1 MKNFTFRFLVASILT
16 TAFSIQVSQAGLGNF
31 LDKREL
37 PKKIRDEIADLDI
50 SFSAD
55 LGDFDLVNGINI
67 STKYRYEVEASYM
80 DQYYTRID
88 KWDLKAAVDV
98 GDMIDNFVDTPFS
111 FSIDRKNSFFF
122 VRQFKNKKEAVTSL
136 PYTPKRLPLSADLA
150 LKNLSVGD
158 FVSMPATLNVA
169 ASAGVSTSTAGSVV
183 LDAGANI
190 YWIVSGEFIVQ
201 VFKVDETHVRLKLM
215 SRRGYSRGTN
225 AEAGISFKFF
235 GVKVL
240 DKQIDRLVEQDLVE
254 LGYGINPGSQFIV
267 DYVFDLKNDEAK
279 DAYDQILKS
288 TLKFKDVIV
297 MNKFDGADLKEKL
310 ISSYE
315 KADKIFEADKKRDP
329 KDRRVSR
336 IFKGF
341 NNYKA
346 ETKHLKL
353 ALLVTSFKKDN
364 TYTENKVTY
373 IDKNE
378 NNLEFLY
385 PTYSKYMQ
393 TKTDKWFLDLKDQS
407 FQNNYGLIPRLNSED
422 TKKKN
427 PDFGLTFERKD
438 KFFRGSEQKAIQKFL
453 IGQIPAQFSEK
464 FDLPEWKDGKK
475 KIDTRIY
482 FQLVLKAQGF
492 KYLESYSKEEL
503 RKLLIAYTVK
513 KKKEHALD
521 NSDSTLGK
529 LKDFLFI
536 NRFIKEE
543 RLENLADDIYTILKN
558 KENDSEI
565 MTRRLVKL
573 NEHGVFNKIGVG
585 FLISLLPQEKL
596 EELIY
601 FKIEMTGKE
610 LGAVD
615 FEYGKLNYRALYK
628 ELAQAQSRISNREYD
643 LRVTDEDHQMEN
655 TDASENKSMQ
665 YPIQDTVLEDI
676 LSLN

>member
-1 MKNFTFRFLVASILT
+1 MKNLTIRFLFASILT
-16 TAFSIQVSQAGLGNF
+16 TVFSMQISQAGLGDF
-31 LDKREL
+31 LDNREL
-37 PKKIRDEIADLDI
+37 PKKVRDEIADLDI

-55 LGDFDLVNGINI
+55 LGDLELANGINI
-67 STKYRYEVEASYM
+67 STKYRYEVESSYM

-88 KWDLKAAVDV
+88 KWDLKAAVNV
-98 GDMIDNFVDTPFS
+98 GDMIENFTDTPFS

-122 VRQFKNKKEAVTSL
+122 VRQFKDKKEALKSL
-136 PYTPKRLPLSADLA
+136 PYTPKKLPLSADLA
-150 LKNLSVGD
+150 LNNLNVGD
-158 FVSMPATLNVA
+158 FVSMPATLNIA
-169 ASAGVSTSTAGSVV
+169 TSAGASTSSAGTVV
-183 LDAGANI
+183 LDAGASV
-190 YWIVSGEFIVQ
+190 YWIVSGEFVVQ

-225 AEAGISFKFF
+225 AEAGLSFKFF

-240 DKQIDRLVEQDLVE
+240 DNQINRLVEQDLVE

-279 DAYDQILKS
+279 EAYNQILKS

-297 MNKFDGADLKEKL
+297 MNKLDGQDLKEKL

-315 KADKIFEADKKRDP
+315 KADKLFEADKVRDP

-346 ETKHLKL
+346 NTKHLKL

-385 PTYSKYMQ
+385 PTYSKYTQ

-407 FQNNYGLIPRLNSED
+407 FQNNYGLIPRFNSED

-438 KFFRGSEQKAIQKFL
+438 KFFRGPEQKSIHKFL
-453 IGQIPAQFSEK
+453 IGEIPAKFTEK
-464 FDLPEWKDGKK
+464 FNLPEWKDGKK

-492 KYLESYSKEEL
+492 KYLSSYSKEEL
-503 RKLLIAYTVK
+503 RKQLIAYTIK
-513 KKKEHALD
+513 KKKQHVLD
-521 NSDSTLGK
+521 DSGLSFSK
-529 LKDFLFI
+529 MNDFLFI

-543 RLENLADDIYTILKN
+543 RLENLADDIYSILKN

-565 MTRRLVKL
+565 MTRNLVKL
-573 NEHGVFNKIGVG
+573 NEHGIFNKIGVG

-601 FKIEMTGKE
+601 FKIEMSGKDLE
-610 LGAVD
+610 AVNY
-615 FEYGKLNYRALYK
+615 EYGKLNYRALYN

-655 TDASENKSMQ
+655 TDVSVDKSMS
-665 YPIQDTVLEDI
+665 DTVLDDI